1 MTPTPATF
9 TARNP
14 TDLLA
19 VVPFVLGFHPE
30 DSVVLLTFGPG
41 ESFHARMDLPVVEHE
56 QRQVARLLR
65 EVVGRHG
72 AGRVALVLYTEDAG
86 AAEAFAAVAVP
97 PLLSA
102 GVEVIDVIRT
112 DGERFHHVG
121 EPDDGGTAYDLSS
134 HPYTAD
140 QVLRGR
146 VVHERRSALADS
158 LVGADDEDVAAVAAA
173 ADRTA
178 DRLIEV
184 GKRPGTALGTPVG
197 VRVPLQVALA
207 GELRTEGRWLQRTL
221 RRALAAPAEITS
233 ADAGRLLV
241 LVALDS
247 LREVAWA
254 EIDRSGAG
262 EHVELWRHLVRRA
275 PRDLRPAPAALLA
288 FSAWLRG
295 EGALAW
301 CALDRCFDVDPD
313 DALGQHVAALLESAT
328 PPTVWAPIP
337 QHALRVLAEDGSSRV
352 SGRRGAS

>member
-19 VVPFVLGFHPE
+19 VVPYVLGFHPE

-72 AGRVALVLYTEDAG
+72 SDRVALVLYTEDAG
-86 AAEAFAAVAVP
+86 AAQAFAAVAVP
-97 PLLSA
+97 PLLAA

-146 VVHERRSALADS
+146 VVHDCRSALADS
-158 LVGADDEDVAAVAAA
+158 LVGADDEDVAAVAVA

-178 DRLIEV
+178 DRLIGV
-184 GKRPGTALGTPVG
+184 GKHPRTPLG

-207 GELRTEGRWLQRTL
+207 GELRTEGRWLQRTV
-221 RRALAAPAEITS
+221 RRALADPAGITT

-254 EIDRSGAG
+254 EIDRPGAG
-262 EHVELWRHLVRRA
+262 AHAELWRHLVRRA

-288 FSAWLRG
+288 FSAWLHG

-337 QHALRVLAEDGSSRV
+337 QHALRVLAEDERAG
-352 SGRRGAS
+352 